1 MDETSVRE
9 AVDAAADGGTI
20 HGGIDLATYVAVEV
34 GLQKDRVKPAEHDG
48 YAATKGVPMGT
59 WAAASAAWQAAIRS
73 DWRVGAAFGE
83 AFEAERKR
91 R

>member
-1 MDETSVRE
+1 VRP
-9 AVDAAADGGTI
+9 T
-20 HGGIDLATYVAVEV
+20 
-34 GLQKDRVKPAEHDG
+34 EHDA
-48 YAATKGVPMGT
+48 YAVSKGVPAGT
-59 WAAASAAWQAAIRS
+59 WASASAAWQAAIRS